1 MNNMEIDFSDQI
13 ISAKEEKTL
22 NKPFRT
28 PKGPKKF
35 SVYVKNEKGNIVK
48 VNFGDPNME
57 IKRDDPARRKSF
69 RARHQCDSNP
79 GPKTK
84 ARYWSCKMWEA
95 GKSVSDYTKGAT
107 HDTLLE
113 INPSL
118 AFVEDLDEETERKAD
133 GDI

>member
-1 MNNMEIDFSDQI
+1 MH
-13 ISAKEEKTL
+13 
-22 NKPFRT
+22 
-28 PKGPKKF
+28 
-35 SVYVKNEKGNIVK
+35 
-48 VNFGDPNME
+48 
-57 IKRDDPARRKSF
+57 
-69 RARHQCDSNP
+69 ARHQCDSNP

-118 AFVEDLDEETERKAD
+118 AFVEDFDEETERKVD